1 MTLCPAS
8 PHPGTH
14 ILILQVMETCYKEA
28 YPWGKEPSFGD
39 TCCHLISSSWIS
51 RCLQGTTAWP
61 QLSIS
66 PQAKGTPQPQLAAH
80 LNATEFPG
88 DFPGLSRLRPAPP
101 GSGLS
106 KSSQLGLGSL

>member
-14 ILILQVMETCYKEA
+14 ILIILQVMETCYKEA

-51 RCLQGTTAWP
+51 
-61 QLSIS
+61 
-66 PQAKGTPQPQLAAH
+66 
-80 LNATEFPG
+80 
-88 DFPGLSRLRPAPP
+88 
-101 GSGLS
+101 
-106 KSSQLGLGSL
+106 